1 MILKLITDAFIPVR
15 IHVKEDAEAWKTV
28 GTDLGVQWTPTI
40 LITDHGGVER
50 HRIEG
55 FLPAEDFLAQLALG
69 LAKAASATV
78 TSPTPRSAC
87 PVVEA
92 HPKTETALEALYW
105 AGVSRYKGTNDPTA
119 RKTPRARSRSA
130 TRSRPGRRSRRCGRD
145 KPRSIDSRRLAKG
158 DDSLGGAS

>member
-1 MILKLITDAFIPVR
+1 MPNEINWSRNYDRSRQEAATTKRPLLADFSAAPMWGAALGWMPRCIPDPRVVKLITDAFIPVR

-69 LAKAASATV
+69 LAKALQ
-78 TSPTPRSAC
+78 PR
-87 PVVEA
+87 
-92 HPKTETALEALYW
+92 
-105 AGVSRYKGTNDPTA
+105 
-119 RKTPRARSRSA
+119 
-130 TRSRPGRRSRRCGRD
+130 
-145 KPRSIDSRRLAKG
+145 
-158 DDSLGGAS
+158 